1 MSYNKTGN
9 VKYLKKTLS
18 SGGTLRAIVVTFLA
32 VALCLVTF
40 NQTASAEDKDKTG
53 TAKPNWLQ
61 LDKALAEA
69 KASGKYIIINFYTDW
84 CPNCKRMN
92 ERTYRDNEV
101 LKQLQEAFIP
111 VKVNAESSRPLIIEG
126 QAMSEEQ
133 IALMFRVNSYPTTWF
148 LSSDGRPLMPLR
160 GYYGPKIFA
169 PVLRFVEGGW
179 YKEMDFEMYMERE
192 KNR

>member
-1 MSYNKTGN
+1 MCI
-9 VKYLKKTLS
+9 
-18 SGGTLRAIVVTFLA
+18 R
-32 VALCLVTF
+32 
-40 NQTASAEDKDKTG
+40 DR
-53 TAKPNWLQ
+53 PNWLQ

-111 VKVNAESSRPLIIEG
+111 VRVNAESSRPLIIEG
-126 QAMSEEQ
+126 QTMSEEQ